1 MPHGATLVLRSLS
14 AGDVRVPVLLLEI
27 TIHISFG
34 REIYHG
40 CLDTDRDKDHRH
52 PFQSACADALSS
64 LLYFGS
70 TAFPVMLS
78 LAV

>member
-1 MPHGATLVLRSLS
+1 LRSLS
-14 AGDVRVPVLLLEI
+14 GGDVRVPVLLVGLEI

-40 CLDTDRDKDHRH
+40 CLDTNRDKDHRH
-52 PFQSACADALSS
+52 PFQSACADAFSS